1 MRCTHACASVNR
13 EMEGGVEGRERDGG
27 DKGDE
32 GCGEGIKLNVTAGS
46 EDN

>member
-1 MRCTHACASVNR
+1 MRCTHACAPINR
-13 EMEGGVEGRERDGG
+13 EMEGGVEGGERDGG

-32 GCGEGIKLNVTAGS
+32 GCGEEIKWNVTAGS